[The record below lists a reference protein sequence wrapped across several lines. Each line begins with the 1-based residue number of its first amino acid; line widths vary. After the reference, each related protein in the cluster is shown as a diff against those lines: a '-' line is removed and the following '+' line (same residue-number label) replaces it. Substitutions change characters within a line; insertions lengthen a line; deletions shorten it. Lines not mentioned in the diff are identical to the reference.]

1 MSSLV
6 KYIVVLMVPFV
17 VRKLRNQKV
26 DGTTG
31 FVANSVELVIGNST
45 NGAGGD
51 MRENSK
57 AEEISKHTIT

>member
-1 MSSLV
+1 MAF
-6 KYIVVLMVPFV
+6 FV

-31 FVANSVELVIGNST
+31 VVANSVELVIGNST